1 VDDEELTT
9 MTTET
14 RGITLA
20 WIGVGMMLLAGVM
33 YLWKLL

>member
-1 VDDEELTT
+1 

-14 RGITLA
+14 RGYTLA
-20 WIGVGMMLLAGVM
+20 WIGVGLMLLGGVL

>member
-1 VDDEELTT
+1 

-14 RGITLA
+14 RGYALT
-20 WIGVGMMLLAGVM
+20 WIGVGLMLLSLAM

>member
-1 VDDEELTT
+1 

-14 RGITLA
+14 RGYAIA
-20 WIGVGMMLLAGVM
+20 WVGVVLMFIAGVM